1 MTCVD
6 ACDCHDA
13 GITLYD
19 LKTREELTPEE
30 HRARAVDKTA
40 WDRNYG
46 CRFIK
51 GGTSAISI
59 AALMHAQAAGASEGT
74 GIRITEQLAVA

>member
-1 MTCVD
+1 MHRVD
-6 ACDCHDA
+6 AWDCHAA
-13 GITLYD
+13 GIPLYD